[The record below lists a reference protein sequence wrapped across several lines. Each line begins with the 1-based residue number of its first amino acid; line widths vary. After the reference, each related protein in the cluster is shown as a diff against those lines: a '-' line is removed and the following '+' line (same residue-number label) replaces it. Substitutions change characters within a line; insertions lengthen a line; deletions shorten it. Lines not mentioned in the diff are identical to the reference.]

1 MRTRIR
7 LVAALL
13 IASVSVSAAAD
24 AKGWRT
30 SARHRRHRAERAAAA
45 TAAAAAYA
53 TWYASLDPKAK
64 RIEDWR
70 TDLRRRA
77 AMLRLDAD
85 NIRVEAY
92 QRRIHAC
99 DRSWWAPGCEF

>member
-13 IASVSVSAAAD
+13 VASVSVSAAAD

-30 SARHRRHRAERAAAA
+30 SAGHRRARAQRSAEAA
-45 TAAAAAYA
+45 AAAAAYA

-77 AMLRLDAD
+77 AVLRLDAE

-92 QRRIHAC
+92 QKRVHAC